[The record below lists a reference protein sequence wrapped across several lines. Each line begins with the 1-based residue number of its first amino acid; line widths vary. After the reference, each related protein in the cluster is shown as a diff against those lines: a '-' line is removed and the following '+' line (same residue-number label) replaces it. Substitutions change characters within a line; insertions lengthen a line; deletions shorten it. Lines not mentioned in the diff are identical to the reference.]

1 MSDILKFMECL
12 YIILETGCSI
22 KRLSVINNRIILV
35 FGTNN
40 DIWTIKPKSP
50 GITSKTV
57 DTIYTRLEE
66 LNVITRSEWQQ
77 YKTAFRCGCGHCICS
92 GGGNGVVGGDT
103 ATTTTATTATT
114 AATATTATTVTTT
127 TSPCCEQGK
136 KNIVIMKFILNAM
149 ETGWRVRKSLTRC
162 EYKFNRNHNMQFR
175 YLSGNFLSRFLEQ
188 NIK

>member
-1 MSDILKFMECL
+1 MECL
-12 YIILETGCSI
+12 YVILETGCSI
-22 KRLSVINNRIILV
+22 KRLSFINNRIILV

-66 LNVITRSEWQQ
+66 LNVITQSEWQH
-77 YKTAFRCGCGHCICS
+77 YKTAFRCGCGHCICGGSGSGS
-92 GGGNGVVGGDT
+92 GGGGGGGSGGGSGGGGGGGSGGDNDVVGNT
-103 ATTTTATTATT
+103 ASTP
-114 AATATTATTVTTT
+114 
-127 TSPCCEQGK
+127 PCCEQGK

-162 EYKFNRNHNMQFR
+162 EYKFNRNHNMQSR

>member
-1 MSDILKFMECL
+1 MSSDISDILKFMECL

-22 KRLSVINNRIILV
+22 KRLSVINKRIILV

-57 DTIYTRLEE
+57 ETIYTRLEE

-77 YKTAFRCGCGHCICS
+77 YKTAFRCGCGHCIC
-92 GGGNGVVGGDT
+92 GGDGGNDAVDD
-103 ATTTTATTATT
+103 
-114 AATATTATTVTTT
+114 TTVAAA
-127 TSPCCEQGK
+127 SQCCERGK
-136 KNIVIMKFILNAM
+136 KNIIIMKFILNAM

-162 EYKFNRNHNMQFR
+162 EYKFIKNHKMQSR

>member
-1 MSDILKFMECL
+1 MECL
-12 YIILETGCSI
+12 YVILETGCSI
-22 KRLSVINNRIILV
+22 KRLSFINNRIILV

-66 LNVITRSEWQQ
+66 LNVITQSEWQH
-77 YKTAFRCGCGHCICS
+77 YKTAFRCGCGHCICGGSGSGS
-92 GGGNGVVGGDT
+92 GGGGGGGSGGDNDVVGNT
-103 ATTTTATTATT
+103 ASTP
-114 AATATTATTVTTT
+114 
-127 TSPCCEQGK
+127 PCCEQGK

-162 EYKFNRNHNMQFR
+162 EYKFNRNHNMQSR

>member
-12 YIILETGCSI
+12 YIMLETGCSI
-22 KRLSVINNRIILV
+22 KRLSVINKRIILV

-57 DTIYTRLEE
+57 ETIYTRLEE

-77 YKTAFRCGCGHCICS
+77 YKTAFRCGCGHCICGG
-92 GGGNGVVGGDT
+92 GGGNDVVGDSS
-103 ATTTTATTATT
+103 ATTTTTPTDAPTDAPTTR
-114 AATATTATTVTTT
+114 
-127 TSPCCEQGK
+127 PCCEHGK

-162 EYKFNRNHNMQFR
+162 EYKFIKNHKMQSR

>member
-1 MSDILKFMECL
+1 MYVYNNKLAAMSDILKFMECL

-22 KRLSVINNRIILV
+22 KRLSVINNRITLV

-77 YKTAFRCGCGHCICS
+77 YKTAFRCGCGHCSC
-92 GGGNGVVGGDT
+92 GGDDGND
-103 ATTTTATTATT
+103 AVSVDT
-114 AATATTATTVTTT
+114 AAAAAAP
-127 TSPCCEQGK
+127 PCCERGK

-162 EYKFNRNHNMQFR
+162 EYKFIRNHNMQSR